1 MIASIVSL
9 IGWAV
14 LLLAAWAVT
23 FLCLAFML
31 GKLQQLLQRHDD
43 RVASEAR
50 RQIGNEMLAD
60 AWWFGE
66 FPDAAAVLRAYATR
80 FRNGERVDA
89 SKVREEIRASRE
101 GASHG

>member
-1 MIASIVSL
+1 MTDTL
-9 IGWAV
+9 ITFAGWVVAI
-14 LLLAAWAVT
+14 LFALAAA
-23 FLCLAFML
+23 FLALAFML